1 VELAAE
7 EAAVELAEEPPQAL
21 RAAAAPQA
29 AAAVRNERRE
39 IFFISVSSFRAVCVS
54 YGGVPR
60 AWEPLAFV
68 DTRIPH
74 RRKNRNGKNSG
85 TVAVFLRLF
94 EKDALSYTG
103 VCTFLLSCTVYI
115 LTERK
120 KRIKRTIFMQKAVDK
135 QRRNQYCIKER
146 IQNITG
152 KEAPS

>member
-1 VELAAE
+1 M
-7 EAAVELAEEPPQAL
+7 ELAEEPPQAL

-74 RRKNRNGKNSG
+74 RRKKRNGKILELLQFFC
-85 TVAVFLRLF
+85 VFLKKMHFLTLGS
-94 EKDALSYTG
+94 ALS
-103 VCTFLLSCTVYI
+103 CFLAQFTFSP
-115 LTERK
+115 
-120 KRIKRTIFMQKAVDK
+120 
-135 QRRNQYCIKER
+135 KE
-146 IQNITG
+146 
-152 KEAPS
+152 KSV